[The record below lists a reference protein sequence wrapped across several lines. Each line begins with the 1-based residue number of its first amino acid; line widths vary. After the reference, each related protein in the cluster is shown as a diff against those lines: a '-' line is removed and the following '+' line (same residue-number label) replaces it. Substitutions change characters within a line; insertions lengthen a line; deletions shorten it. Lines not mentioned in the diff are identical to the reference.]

1 MQDNFWTSLFGTTS
15 GKNDNLLK
23 MIQRNVNQFWG
34 NTSPQWVDTS
44 KPYDL
49 YITIPEL
56 RAVINKRALMM
67 SSGKPLLCDED
78 GNIIEQHW
86 ALDLISN
93 PNPTQSWS
101 DVIYSLS
108 VNDGLFNNSFAYCPL
123 RSFNIRNLIVPLPA
137 NKIKVVGTGKLL
149 EQIDVDGL
157 IKEFQF
163 YYDSVKYQTIELKDM
178 VYMNTPDGINLINVE
193 NRIETLKYPLSNIMA
208 SYKKRNVILE
218 NIGAIGILSSKKSD
232 MGGSLPMTPEEK
244 NEIQQDWLRRS
255 KDKLVMTEAD
265 VNWTPMSYPT
275 KDLMLFEE
283 LTEDKI
289 AIIDAYGL
297 SYNLFSNVNG
307 GTLANGNEVKQ
318 AMRMAYQDTI
328 IPETEQM
335 YATISQQLGLTSQ
348 GLYLKPDFSHI
359 AVLQDDMNTKS
370 TEIISLVEK
379 GIIDTSEARLELG
392 YPMKEEQERVVQ
404 ALNGAQVTS
413 MVEVASAVSTGILTP
428 QSAIEILIISFGISR
443 EQSSAIISSIEV
455 KPPQQG

>member
-1 MQDNFWTSLFGTTS
+1 MQNTFWTSLFGATS
-15 GKNDNLLK
+15 GKNDNLIK
-23 MIQRNVNQFWG
+23 MMQRNINQFWG
-34 NTSPQWVDTS
+34 NTKPMWVDTS
-44 KPYDL
+44 KPYEL

-56 RAVINKRALMM
+56 RSVINKRAIMM
-67 SSGKPLLCDED
+67 SSGKPVLCNKE
-78 GNIIEQHW
+78 GNVIESHW
-86 ALDLISN
+86 MLDLIKQ

-108 VNDGLFNNSFAYCPL
+108 VNDGLFNNSFAYCPV
-123 RSFNIRNLIVPLPA
+123 RSFNLRNLIVPLPA
-137 NKIKVVGTGKLL
+137 NKIKIVGTGKFLD
-149 EQIDVDGL
+149 QIDKAGL

-163 YYDSVKYQTIELKDM
+163 YYDNNKYDTIELKDM

-208 SYKKRNVILE
+208 SYNKRNVILE
-218 NIGAIGILSSKKSD
+218 NMGAIGILSSKKSD

-244 NEIQQDWLRRS
+244 REIQNDWISRN

-265 VNWTPMSYPT
+265 VSWTPMSYPT

-335 YATISQQLGLTSQ
+335 YATISQQLGLSAQ

-359 AVLQDDMNTKS
+359 AVLQDDMNLK
-370 TEIISLVEK
+370 
-379 GIIDTSEARLELG
+379 A
-392 YPMKEEQERVVQ
+392 Q
-404 ALNGAQVTS
+404 ALNSKAD
-413 MVEVASAVSTGILTP
+413 ALNK
-428 QSAIEILIISFGISR
+428 IINAGVVLNEEEKR
-443 EQSSAIISSIEV
+443 AIIGIA
-455 KPPQQG
+455 